1 MKKVLTIAGS
11 DSSGGA
17 GIQADLKTMEAH
29 GVFGMSAITAL
40 TAQNTRGVNAIM
52 NATGDFL
59 KEQIKAVFE
68 DIEPDAVK
76 IGMLPNVD
84 TIEATAESLQKYH
97 PKWIVLDPVLVAT
110 SGASLSERDA
120 KSVLKAKL
128 FPLATVITPNM
139 PEAEALSGREI
150 HSKQDMEEIAK
161 QLGDTYGC
169 AVLLK
174 GGHNHFAEM
183 EGEAKRHGGEGES
196 TSEEMSPDYLYIPTE
211 KRGVWINGR
220 RIENPNTH
228 GTGCTLSSA
237 IACNLALGYDLEK
250 AVRRAKHYIEACI
263 AYGLNLGF
271 GRGPLHHSIHMDDAI
286 WEDDI

>member
-110 SGASLSERDA
+110 SGASLSEKDA

-161 QLGDTYGC
+161 QLGDTYDC

-183 EGEAKRHGGEGES
+183 G
-196 TSEEMSPDYLYIPTE
+196 EMSPDYLYIPTE

-263 AYGLNLGF
+263 AYGLDLGF
-271 GRGPLHHSIHMDDAI
+271 GRGPLQHAVHMDDI
-286 WEDDI
+286 